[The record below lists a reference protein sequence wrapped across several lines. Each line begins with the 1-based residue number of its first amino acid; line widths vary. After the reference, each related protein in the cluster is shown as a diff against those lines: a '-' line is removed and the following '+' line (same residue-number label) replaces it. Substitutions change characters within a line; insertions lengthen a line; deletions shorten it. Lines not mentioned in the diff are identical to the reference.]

1 MIDQATADK
10 IINTADIVDV
20 VSEFVTLRRSGANY
34 KGLCP
39 FHNEKTPSF
48 MVSPA
53 KGVCKCFSCGKGGNV
68 VHFLMEHEQFSYPEA
83 LRWLAKKYN
92 IEIEEKELTAEQKQ
106 AQSERES
113 MFIVNEWARDYF
125 HSNLYNSVDGMA
137 IGMAYFRSRG
147 FRDDIIKKFQLGFS
161 LNSFDALTKEAIAHG
176 FDKKFLLS
184 TSICKQKE
192 DGSLYDTFR
201 GRVMFPWISV
211 SGKVVAFGG
220 RVLDAATKGVNQKYV
235 NSSESSIYSKRRELY
250 GLYQA
255 KKAIAKENRVFMVE
269 GYTDVISMHQCGIEN
284 VVANSGT
291 ALSMEQVRLL
301 HRFTSNI
308 TLLYDGDDA
317 GIHATQ
323 RGTDMLLTEGM
334 NVKILLLPKD
344 EDPDSFARKHNAS
357 EFKEYI
363 ENNQTDFIVF
373 ITNHLLQ
380 SAGNDPIKRA
390 NVIND
395 IVKSISVIPEGV
407 TRSIYISEC
416 AQLLKISEMV
426 LVDAVNKARIQNKQ
440 QTEKQ
445 AAAEKARKQREENGG
460 TAVSGE
466 QIPVPPEVLEAQAVE
481 AQEQGAPQLIMPQ
494 NAEIA
499 DFINSKTNNSTE
511 IKERML
517 ATCIVRYGEKN
528 VYVDEDE
535 EGNEKPISVIEYIS
549 EEFKR
554 DNLSFTNP
562 KYKQILDEGIQHLN
576 DEGFSAKKFFG
587 FHPNQEIS
595 ILAADLQSDRY
606 QLSKYHSKG
615 QKILNDEEILFDIVP
630 HIINDLKNDFITRKM
645 DDIKTQMKIATIN
658 NDSDRVLDLM
668 KQFQN
673 LSKIQNLLAKEL
685 GDRTVK
691 YCL

>member
-176 FDKKFLLS
+176 FDKKFLLA

-344 EDPDSFARKHNAS
+344 EDPDSFARTHTAE
-357 EFKEYI
+357 EFQQYI
-363 ENNQTDFIVF
+363 NDHQVDFIRF
-373 ITNHLLQ
+373 KTKLLLDDI
-380 SAGNDPIKRA
+380 GNDPLKRA
-390 NVIND
+390 ALVSD
-395 IVKSISVIPEGV
+395 IVKSISVIPDGIVRQMYARESSNIMSV
-407 TRSIYISEC
+407 SEELILNEVMKQRRK
-416 AQLLKISEMV
+416 ASNDRRNAESEQPEPV
-426 LVDAVNKARIQNKQ
+426 EDASQVSAPQQPLVDNSNRDIEELERQLASLIVRHGHRIMFSD
-440 QTEKQ
+440 
-445 AAAEKARKQREENGG
+445 ENGSENVAQYIDQEMQLDQIAFI
-460 TAVSGE
+460 TPLYQKILSEALEQSHQPDFDAAVYFLQS
-466 QIPVPPEVLEAQAVE
+466 
-481 AQEQGAPQLIMPQ
+481 
-494 NAEIA
+494 A
-499 DFINSKTNNSTE
+499 D
-511 IKERML
+511 
-517 ATCIVRYGEKN
+517 
-528 VYVDEDE
+528 
-535 EGNEKPISVIEYIS
+535 
-549 EEFKR
+549 
-554 DNLSFTNP
+554 
-562 KYKQILDEGIQHLN
+562 
-576 DEGFSAKKFFG
+576 
-587 FHPNQEIS
+587 QEIS
-595 ILAADLQSDRY
+595 LFAAQADSEDY
-606 QLSKYHSKG
+606 PLSKRLQHGYVEVKNRLDELVPLLMSHYKYYIVR
-615 QKILNDEEILFDIVP
+615 QRLDALRKELLNPDVKNNISRVMEVMKQIKDLNAVAEEFARHL
-630 HIINDLKNDFITRKM
+630 
-645 DDIKTQMKIATIN
+645 
-658 NDSDRVLDLM
+658 DRVIT
-668 KQFQN
+668 K
-673 LSKIQNLLAKEL
+673 
-685 GDRTVK
+685 
-691 YCL
+691 